1 MRYLPLLSLASLL
14 TTFSS
19 FAEYVQRN
27 DSNFELRFVEGNQLA
42 VKSILS
48 AGYIDNF
55 LYQRD
60 DALSTAEYA
69 LNTSGFAQ
77 IHNDDHLFQA
87 YGEVTRREFEKF
99 KEDDHTELTLLGKY
113 FYRLNQDQRLF
124 VSTGFD
130 RFYEYRGTGLSRG
143 AASTLIKGDKKE
155 NTLINAGYQLGSLDT
170 VSRLNFTFGL
180 EQSEYTT
187 RRQVTKIYDYDRAFV
202 QLDVDYLVSGKSYLA
217 LDVSFSELT
226 YDFNENLERS
236 DGRALIG
243 AKWSPT
249 KASGVAFLVGYQLVD
264 FTNIDRDEKD
274 IAWRVSYDWSPSDFV
289 SIKLL
294 SARATENQTEVESNV
309 RISDLYQANLI
320 YRFNDRWQLSGAV
333 VHSESDVLLSEGA
346 RSDTEWQLSAL
357 LTYQFN
363 SSFALLGRYQ
373 YTESDS
379 DFLPL
384 NFDRKELTISAEY
397 QF

>member
-1 MRYLPLLSLASLL
+1 MI
-14 TTFSS
+14 
-19 FAEYVQRN
+19 
-27 DSNFELRFVEGNQLA
+27 DST
-42 VKSILS
+42 
-48 AGYIDNF
+48 
-55 LYQRD
+55 
-60 DALSTAEYA
+60 STE
-69 LNTSGFAQ
+69 
-77 IHNDDHLFQA
+77 
-87 YGEVTRREFEKF
+87 E
-99 KEDDHTELTLLGKY
+99 
-113 FYRLNQDQRLF
+113 
-124 VSTGFD
+124 
-130 RFYEYRGTGLSRG
+130 TGLSRG
-143 AASTLIKGDKKE
+143 AASTLIKGDEKE
-155 NTLINAGYQLGSLDT
+155 NSLINAGYQLGSLDT

-187 RRQVTKIYDYDRAFV
+187 RRQVTKVYDYDRAFV

-217 LDVSFSELT
+217 LDISFSDLT
-226 YDFNENLERS
+226 YDFNENLERA

-249 KASGVAFLVGYQLVD
+249 KASGVALLVGYQLVD

-346 RSDTEWQLSAL
+346 RSDTEWQFSAL